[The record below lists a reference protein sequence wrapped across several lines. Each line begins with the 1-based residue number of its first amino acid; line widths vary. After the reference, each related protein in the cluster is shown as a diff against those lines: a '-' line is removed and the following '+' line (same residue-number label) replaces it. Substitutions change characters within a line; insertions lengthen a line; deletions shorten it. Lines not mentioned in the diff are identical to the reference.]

1 MNLSE
6 KIQHLRYVEGIY
18 RGLNRPI
25 SKAEMLRAM
34 REELG
39 ETISHA
45 YLSQLESGART
56 QISLHTR
63 QLLASFFKV
72 HPGYLVSDPEGYQP
86 TISMTEML
94 GGNAPENDPLRRWLM
109 EGAVALVDHVEFNSA
124 LRHLIAS
131 PNPERYLRILAALV
145 NLPDD
150 ELTEIEQR
158 IAADL
163 STILVEPNGSHPQ
176 LEEL

>member
-1 MNLSE
+1 MNLSD
-6 KIQHLRYVEGIY
+6 KIKHLRYVEGIY

-39 ETISHA
+39 ETLSHA
-45 YLSQLESGART
+45 YLSQLESGVRT

-63 QLLASFFKV
+63 QLLANFFKV

-109 EGAVALVDHVEFNSA
+109 EGAVALVDHVELNSA
-124 LRHLIAS
+124 LRRLIAS
-131 PNPERYLRILAALV
+131 PDPERYLRILAALV
-145 NLPDD
+145 NLDD
-150 ELTEIEQR
+150 EELAEIEQR
-158 IAADL
+158 IAAEL
-163 STILVEPNGSHPQ
+163 SVSHIEENGSHPQ
-176 LEEL
+176 MEEL